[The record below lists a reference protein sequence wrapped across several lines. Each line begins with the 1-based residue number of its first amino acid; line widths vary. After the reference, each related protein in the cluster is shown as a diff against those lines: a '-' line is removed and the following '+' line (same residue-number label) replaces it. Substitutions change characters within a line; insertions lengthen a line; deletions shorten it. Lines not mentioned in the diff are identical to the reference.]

1 MNGLARHPD
10 IPVERIAPR
19 EAPRTGTCHGSPEI
33 RQRCVLHITP
43 SIGGGGAET
52 MLCDLVA
59 HMRPG
64 AWRSAVVAVDGRPWP
79 DRAALLRRCCN
90 EYWDL
95 AADAFLRPR
104 VLWRLRRIIR
114 QVRPD
119 VVQTWMHHADLLGGL
134 SAWLAG
140 VRRIVWSIH
149 CREIHRNPGDSD
161 ARMALFRKAIG
172 LVSRLVPSRIVSC
185 SMAAIE
191 DHVKLGYPRSKMDWI
206 PNGVSTER
214 FGIDAQA
221 GIATRRELGIPLD
234 VPVIG
239 YVGRFH
245 EMKNLPVLLEAAGLL
260 QRSMRQAHVILLGGA
275 ESDLDEKSRGALD
288 ALPDRSQVRFVP
300 FRSDVEKVYPAFSLF
315 TLSSRTEA
323 CPMTVLEAMACGVP
337 CVTTDVGDCARLIGA
352 TGRVVTAGDA
362 GSLAAAWQEF
372 LLMPAAMR
380 TEFGRSARSRV
391 EKKFSIATA
400 AKRYEMLYEHLLED

>member
-1 MNGLARHPD
+1 MRRQPGS
-10 IPVERIAPR
+10 PVERMAPR
-19 EAPRTGTCHGSPEI
+19 EAARAGTDRGSPAM
-33 RQRCVLHITP
+33 RQRGVLHITP

-52 MLCDLVA
+52 MLCDLVER
-59 HMRPG
+59 MQPG
-64 AWRSAVVAVDGRPWP
+64 SWRSALVTVDGRPWP
-79 DRAALLRRCCN
+79 ERAALLRRCCE
-90 EYWDL
+90 EYHDL

-140 VRRIVWSIH
+140 VRRIVWGIH

-161 ARMALFRKAIG
+161 ARMALFRRAIG
-172 LVSRLVPSRIVSC
+172 LVSRIVPARIVSC

-191 DHVKLGYPRSKMDWI
+191 DHVKLGYPRAKMDWI

-214 FGIDAQA
+214 FVIDAQA
-221 GIATRRELGIPLD
+221 GMATRRELGIPPD

-245 EMKNLPVLLEAAGLL
+245 EMKNLPVLLVAAGLL
-260 QRSMRQAHVILLGGA
+260 QHSMPEAHVILLGGA
-275 ESDLDEKSRGALD
+275 ESELDEKSRDALD
-288 ALPDRSQVRFVP
+288 GLPDRSRVRFLP
-300 FRSDVEKVYPAFSLF
+300 FRSDVEKVYPAFSVF

-337 CVTTDVGDCARLIGA
+337 CITTDVGDCARLIGA

-362 GSLAAAWQEF
+362 ESLAAAWQEF
-372 LLMPAAMR
+372 LRMPAALR
-380 TEFGRSARSRV
+380 TDLGRSARSRV
-391 EKKFSIATA
+391 EKKFNIATA
-400 AKRYEMLYEHLLED
+400 ARRYEMLYEHLLED